1 MAKVGSEG
9 RMSAL
14 GFYLWIV
21 KFKQSPPFRIHLAIK
36 TASQVIICKEV
47 DNILMVLCSEWALCK
62 DVLHVYNSPINFTLS
77 KQKTSVKHRMRL
89 IREMQAIA
97 QWRGE

>member
-1 MAKVGSEG
+1 MLPMAKVRSEG

-36 TASQVIICKEV
+36 AASQVIICKEV
-47 DNILMVLCSEWALCK
+47 DNTQIFLCS
-62 DVLHVYNSPINFTLS
+62 
-77 KQKTSVKHRMRL
+77 RL
-89 IREMQAIA
+89 YGEMFCMSIIH
-97 QWRGE
+97 